1 MSRQRGKGDRR
12 KYFHKDGRK
21 HHDNAKQHSMKFDEE
36 RFLRDVESALDR
48 MALHFYASH
57 WLYTVVQKKRANFGG
72 L

>member
-57 WLYTVVQKKRANFGG
+57 
-72 L
+72 